1 MLVKFEYKICVD
13 LSIVYERET
22 KQKIGLNILIFKI
35 TKCYKYSFLS
45 EKYLK
50 ISAGVLRI

>member
-35 TKCYKYSFLS
+35 TKCYKYSFLI